1 MVAVTLA
8 HRGASL
14 GVCRHLLRRCFLPR
28 WLVIALVHTYVCVRA
43 RVHVGLCLCVRT
55 RARVCVRMG
64 CGASSAVP
72 PEQNAAAPPAEG
84 RSGAKDDLR
93 SCWEAVAGD
102 GAGATLSE
110 RQVRGVLEELG
121 KRLSDDEFA
130 AAFKA
135 MDSNGTGAYT
145 AAFALPP
152 VFLL

>member
-1 MVAVTLA
+1 MAGRRQGRA
-8 HRGASL
+8 GRGAAGALPSGTL
-14 GVCRHLLRRCFLPR
+14 CKGVFLLELLR
-28 WLVIALVHTYVCVRA
+28 A
-43 RVHVGLCLCVRT
+43 RT